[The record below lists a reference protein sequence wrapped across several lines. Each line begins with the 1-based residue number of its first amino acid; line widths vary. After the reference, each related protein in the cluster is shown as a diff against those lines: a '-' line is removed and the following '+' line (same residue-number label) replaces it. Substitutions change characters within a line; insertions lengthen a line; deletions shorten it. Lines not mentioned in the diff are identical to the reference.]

1 MPISEM
7 ERISSLDDKGY
18 NTPSIINEISKYYI
32 LKERKEIFEANHLK
46 YVFEIPESPLKL
58 LRKINNYT
66 IKEVSSIT
74 NVSFSTISK
83 AELLIVRITDNTISE
98 LSHAYNMPE
107 DMIKELIN
115 KQSKGTN
122 RQEIF
127 YMISRYYMNDA
138 KESIKELEK
147 SLGSIKYAK

>member
-1 MPISEM
+1 MS
-7 ERISSLDDKGY
+7 
-18 NTPSIINEISKYYI
+18 T
-32 LKERKEIFEANHLK
+32 
-46 YVFEIPESPLKL
+46 
-58 LRKINNYT
+58 LRGAFH
-66 IKEVSSIT
+66 SIT